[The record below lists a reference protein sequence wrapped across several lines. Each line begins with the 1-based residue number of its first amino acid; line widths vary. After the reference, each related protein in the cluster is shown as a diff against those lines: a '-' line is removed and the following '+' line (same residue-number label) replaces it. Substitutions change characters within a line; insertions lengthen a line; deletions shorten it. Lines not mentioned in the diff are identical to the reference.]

1 MHSIVGGCHRECRRQ
16 EMRGTENPRMVDKV
30 LNVHHRSTLF
40 LRKYSVKKDKVPMDV
55 NSLQG

>member
-1 MHSIVGGCHRECRRQ
+1 MGGCHRECRRQ
-16 EMRGTENPRMVDKV
+16 EMHGIENPRMVDKV

-40 LRKYSVKKDKVPMDV
+40 LRKYSVKKGKVPMDA